1 MLGFLRVEN
10 KQKNTNIKMPAVVT
24 MSQLL
29 EAGVHYGHRTQRWN
43 PKMDPYIH
51 GKHNGVYI
59 IDLRKTLQ
67 SLGEVYIYVRE
78 LVKRNGTI
86 LFVGTKPSITG
97 SVQSYAEKCSM
108 PYVNERWLG
117 GTLTN
122 FSTISMQTA
131 KLKEFQMMKDAGDFE
146 QMPKKEALLN
156 QREMARLER
165 NLGGIRY
172 MKSVPEAV
180 FILDTQKEH
189 IAATEAQKLNI
200 PVIAVVDTNCDPDVV
215 DYVIPGND
223 DSILSGELMCRV
235 ISDAVIAGRQ
245 EANFAPE
252 VDGLSAI
259 EELEAIAAAEVTASK
274 V

>member
-1 MLGFLRVEN
+1 MA
-10 KQKNTNIKMPAVVT
+10 AVIT

-51 GKHNGVYI
+51 GKRNGIYI
-59 IDLRKTLQ
+59 IDLRQTLQ
-67 SLGEVYIYVRE
+67 SLGEVYLYVRE

-86 LFVGTKPSITG
+86 LFVGTKPSI
-97 SVQSYAEKCSM
+97 SKSIKEYAEKCSM
-108 PYVNERWLG
+108 PYVNQRWLG

-122 FSTISMQTA
+122 FATVSMQTA
-131 KLKEFQMMKDAGDFE
+131 RLEEFQAMEDAGDFD
-146 QMPKKEALLN
+146 QMPKKEALTN

-165 NLGGIRY
+165 NLGGIRF

-180 FILDTQKEH
+180 FILDIQKED
-189 IAATEAQKLNI
+189 IAATEAKKLGI
-200 PVIAVVDTNCDPDVV
+200 TAIAVVDTNCNPDVV

-235 ISDAVIAGRQ
+235 VSEAVIAGRQ
-245 EANFAPE
+245 MQDTPAEEPKE
-252 VDGLSAI
+252 VKTVD
-259 EELEAIAAAEVTASK
+259 V
-274 V
+274 